1 MMALLR
7 ASVVGANKHP
17 HQQQFAINSPRF
29 VSHPPEQR
37 MVPAGAAV
45 TAIGVAVVT
54 DDSTVNGPL
63 VSGEQPSSVT
73 LAWYVLHD
81 MSKSTRNSIHT
92 HTKNRTRPESA

>member
-54 DDSTVNGPL
+54 EDATFNDLLSD
-63 VSGEQPSSVT
+63 EQPSVT